1 MVQGK
6 TVQLV
11 LVTFFWLGQIKL
23 CITIINKYIVFM
35 HDRLAK
41 HILTIVFS
49 LFMAIWPLVLFLQ
62 YRQSDIVGQ
71 ILTLHPRSIFPAAL
85 LVYFAYGVILF
96 VRANIVALIKKLRR
110 SLPRRVCLLES
121 RSQLTPEADK
131 WVPPQFPL
139 GLGKFL
145 NPFNN
150 YYQLEKN
157 IFEIQCDG
165 LPDEFDGL
173 RVAHLT
179 DFHFDG
185 LLDDNYYNFCISE
198 TNGMKPDIIFVTGD
212 NISLKS
218 YICRAVESLSRLRAT
233 EGVFFLRGN
242 HDFWTDGSGILAE
255 LRKKGCAVLDNKAVY
270 IKRGESQIRV
280 YGVEHP
286 WKRDKNWDRLLW
298 EEGGI
303 FTLCATHTPDN
314 FRRAADAGAALTLCG
329 HTHGG
334 QIRLPFLGPVICPSR
349 YNRTYDQ
356 GFFERNGR
364 LLYINRGIGSTVP
377 FRFRC
382 VAEIA
387 LFILRKKSWLTFQ
400 S

>member
-1 MVQGK
+1 MVYNK
-6 TVQLV
+6 TFHIIIAVI
-11 LVTFFWLGQIKL
+11 FWLGQMKV
-23 CITIINKYIVFM
+23 CITVINKYIVFM

-41 HILTIVFS
+41 HILTLVFAI
-49 LFMAIWPLVLFLQ
+49 FMAIFPIVLFAYYQ
-62 YRQSDIVGQ
+62 HTDIVSQ
-71 ILTLHPRSIFPAAL
+71 ILMLRPRSFASVAL
-85 LVYFAYGVILF
+85 LAYFLYGVLLF
-96 VRANIVALIKKLRR
+96 VRANMISLIKKLRR
-110 SLPRRVCLLES
+110 PLPMQVRLVERNRLLS
-121 RSQLTPEADK
+121 SNAHKWTPPK
-131 WVPPQFPL
+131 FPI
-139 GLGKFL
+139 GLGRLL

-150 YYQLEKN
+150 YYQIEKN
-157 IFEIQCDG
+157 TYEIQCED
-165 LPDEFDGL
+165 LPDDFDRL
-173 RVAHLT
+173 RVVHLT

-185 LLDDNYYNFCISE
+185 SLDDEYYNHCIHE
-198 TNGMKPDIIFVTGD
+198 ANALKPDIIFVTGD
-212 NISLKS
+212 NISAKD
-218 YICRAVESLSRLRAT
+218 YTKHAVKKLSGLRAK

-255 LRKKGCAVLDNKAVY
+255 LRKMGCTVLDNRAVY
-270 IKRGESQIRV
+270 IIRGKSQIRV

-286 WKRDKNWDRLLW
+286 WKRDKNWDIPLRDTK
-298 EEGGI
+298 GI

-334 QIRLPFLGPVICPSR
+334 QIRLPFFGPVICPSR

-356 GFFERNGR
+356 GFFERNGG

-387 LFILRKKSWLTFQ
+387 LFILIKKSPVA
-400 S
+400 